1 MTRSRDF
8 FISYNGKDV
17 HWAEWI
23 AWTLSDAGYSH
34 YFQKWDFR
42 PGGNFVLDM
51 QRAAAD
57 SHRTLIVL
65 TASYLGALYTQP
77 EWAAAFARDPTG
89 EQRLVLPVRVEPCET
104 AGMLRTIVYC
114 DLVGLPADD
123 ARTRLLEALRPTGKP
138 EAAPDF
144 PGQAAAASPFPGPA
158 APARA
163 PAAAAA
169 AGDPLQAAARE
180 LRSVLDTSGTTFRA
194 QARLR
199 DDLARR
205 IQVRLGITTH
215 FEYEE
220 LFDRFFERLEPDEL
234 RLHRTMR
241 AYTESILHDYNR
253 RTLDLLERSP
263 MLADAL
269 PSSGALRLHLILW
282 LAKFKDVFLP
292 TPSMCLLYVGVEEGV
307 GFPRAIEAE
316 LDAFLRDGRA
326 VP

>member
-51 QRAAAD
+51 QQAAAD
-57 SHRTLIVL
+57 SERTLIVL
-65 TASYLGALYTQP
+65 TPNYLGALYTQP

-89 EQRLVLPVRVEPCET
+89 EKRLVLPVRVEPCET

-114 DLVGLPADD
+114 DLVGLPAEA
-123 ARTRLLEALRPTGKP
+123 ARTRLLDALRPTGRP
-138 EAAPDF
+138 DAAPAF
-144 PGQAAAASPFPGPA
+144 PGQAVAASPFPGPA
-158 APARA
+158 APSHP
-163 PAAAAA
+163 PAATAS
-169 AGDPLQAAARE
+169 DPLHEAARE
-180 LRSVLDTSGTTFRA
+180 LRSILDTSGTTFRA

-205 IQVRLGITTH
+205 IQARLGITAH

-220 LFDRFFERLEPDEL
+220 LFDRFFDQFQPDEL

-241 AYTESILHDYNR
+241 SYTESILHDYNQ

-263 MLADAL
+263 GLSAAL
-269 PSSGALRLHLILW
+269 PSAGRLRLHLVLW

-292 TPSMCLLYVGVEEGV
+292 TRSMCLLYVGVEEDV
-307 GFPRAIEAE
+307 GFPHEIEAQ
-316 LDAFLRDGRA
+316 LDALLRDGRA
-326 VP
+326 IP

>member
-17 HWAEWI
+17 QWAEWI

-57 SHRTLIVL
+57 SERTLIVL
-65 TASYLGALYTQP
+65 TPDYLGALYTQP

-89 EQRLVLPVRVEPCET
+89 DKRLVLPVRVAPCET
-104 AGMLRTIVYC
+104 TGMLRTIVYC
-114 DLVGLPADD
+114 DLIGLSADQ
-123 ARTRLLEALRPTGKP
+123 ARTRLLDALRPTGKP
-138 EAAPDF
+138 DAAPAF
-144 PGQAAAASPFPGPA
+144 PGQEAAQSPFPGPA
-158 APARA
+158 APAHPPSA
-163 PAAAAA
+163 TASDA
-169 AGDPLQAAARE
+169 LQAAARE
-180 LRSVLDTSGTTFRA
+180 LRALLATPGTTFRA

-199 DDLARR
+199 DELAQRTRR
-205 IQVRLGITTH
+205 RLGITAH
-215 FEYEE
+215 FEFEE
-220 LFDRFFERLEPDEL
+220 LFDRFFDQFEPDEL

-241 AYTESILHDYNR
+241 AYTESVLHDYNQ

-263 MLADAL
+263 GLADEL
-269 PSSGALRLHLILW
+269 PSSGALRLHLVLW

-292 TPSMCLLYVGVEEGV
+292 TRSMCLLYVGVEEGV
-307 GFPRAIEAE
+307 RFPREIEVE

-326 VP
+326 IP